1 MRLPT
6 AGASQVNEHF
16 YALPTDVEAML
27 SAAGFDVEAV
37 HGGFSREPFDAE
49 ESEHVVYTARRR
61 D

>member
-1 MRLPT
+1 M
-6 AGASQVNEHF
+6 NEHF

-37 HGGFSREPFDAE
+37 HGGFGREPFDAD